1 MKETDLT
8 VPQRLMLLAVNE
20 KTGRV
25 RGSYLETVLGGAAL
39 AELMFQ
45 RIVEADEKKGSK
57 LRLATPFAGDDRVL
71 KRSLEAMSAT
81 GLGSQQERRVS
92 RLLNA
97 INGGHQSLRDDVC
110 AQLVERGAFTQ
121 ETEKFLFFFDRTI
134 YPHKDPALV
143 TELKARLEKGLFED
157 GPLSERD
164 SVTIALAQQT
174 DLLRA
179 NFSSLKLHQH
189 RGRIRNIVNGKHI
202 ASDATKNIIDA
213 MKVAAMTTPVLAA
226 SATNSG

>member
-1 MKETDLT
+1 MKKRDLT
-8 VPQRLMLLAVNE
+8 VPQRLMLLAVNA

-25 RGSYLETVLGGAAL
+25 NGSYLETALGGGAL
-39 AELMFQ
+39 AELMLQ
-45 RIVEADEKKGSK
+45 KIIEVDESKTSK

-71 KRSLEAMSAT
+71 KRSLDAMTTT
-81 GLGSQQERRVS
+81 GLSTHQNRRVS
-92 RLLNA
+92 RLLTAVNDE
-97 INGGHQSLRDDVC
+97 HQALRDDVC
-110 AQLVERGAFTQ
+110 AQLVEMGAFTQ
-121 ETEKFLFFFDRTI
+121 DSERFLFFFDRTI

-143 TELKARLEKGLFED
+143 TELKARLEAGMFED

-164 SVTIALAQQT
+164 CVTIALAQQT

-202 ASDATKNIIDA
+202 ASDATKNIINA

-226 SATNSG
+226 SATSSG